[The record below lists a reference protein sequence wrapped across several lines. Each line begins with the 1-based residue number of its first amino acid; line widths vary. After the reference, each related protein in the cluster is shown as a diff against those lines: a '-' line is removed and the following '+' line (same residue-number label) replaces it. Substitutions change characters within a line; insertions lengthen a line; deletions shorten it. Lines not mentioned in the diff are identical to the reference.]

1 MELTQEYFEQY
12 LTDKLSS
19 LPSKE
24 DFNALKVTVEE
35 IKETVERIDKRDFE
49 DSTAFASDIVKLQK
63 EVKQLKLKHAG

>member
-24 DFNALKVTVEE
+24 DFNALKATVEE

-49 DSTAFASDIVKLQK
+49 DSNAFASDIVKLQK
-63 EVKQLKLKHAG
+63 EVKQLKLKHAA